1 MDGTKA
7 VCILTELTTPKVI
20 LEYDLNGDPIIE
32 YGYSFDE
39 YQKAV
44 ETLSGIVSKNKEMPK
59 RILLKLNEAGGC
71 DAADEWG
78 QGWDEAISEAIRIVE
93 DETGIH
99 IEDVLD
105 EEFVEEQ
112 DVRTNFDVCCES
124 IDALAQIIDIAKIGW
139 TKEQIKEWLKKPVSE
154 QKKDR

>member
-7 VCILTELTTPKVI
+7 VSLLTELTTPKVI
-20 LEYDLNGDPIIE
+20 LEYDLNGDPIVE

-44 ETLSGIVSKNKEMPK
+44 EVLSG
-59 RILLKLNEAGGC
+59 
-71 DAADEWG
+71 
-78 QGWDEAISEAIRIVE
+78 IVE

-105 EEFVEEQ
+105 EEFVEEK

-124 IDALAQIIDIAKIGW
+124 VETLAQIIDIAKIGW
-139 TKEQIKEWLKKPVSE
+139 TKEQIIEWLNKPAGE
-154 QKKDR
+154 PQQLL